1 MVYDGGAVWRHPPG
15 RRRLKHARVEAIGV
29 RAIVTVALW
38 AVFTVSEAGAVAAQA
53 DADAGRAATRDKL
66 EALLAAYAP
75 ARAMRFHRNAKQPFN
90 IDGSIN
96 SGLTYASTFE
106 IVITITEKQTIAFR
120 VYPHYQGPYINLDK
134 VRDPSG
140 LMEKLLRLSDHG
152 FFFWDRGRS
161 DGCVRRVHH
170 HARIRLPGGGSQG
183 GDPKHPAAR
192 RVCGPDGT
200 SDRLVGCHS
209 SCGELPHRSLTL

>member
-1 MVYDGGAVWRHPPG
+1 
-15 RRRLKHARVEAIGV
+15 VEAIDV

-106 IVITITEKQTIAFR
+106 IVITITERQTIASR
-120 VYPHYQGPYINLDK
+120 VYPHYQGPYINLEK
-134 VRDPSG
+134 VREPSG

-152 FFFWDRGRS
+152 FFFWAADEAMDVFAGYTITLESGFPEEAVKVVIRS
-161 DGCVRRVHH
+161 IPLLDESVG
-170 HARIRLPGGGSQG
+170 QM
-183 GDPKHPAAR
+183 
-192 RVCGPDGT
+192 GPLID
-200 SDRLVGCHS
+200 
-209 SCGELPHRSLTL
+209 